1 MGRVDGP
8 VLLLA
13 PLTTTHDP
21 SHRIRQEPVARPPAA
36 VHRPPSPSS
45 NSTPWRFWHF
55 LLILLATRPPCP
67 DVPPCDPVCLQ
78 ASPRR
83 LAASGFSLEIQY
95 ANHTTSA
102 QHILSAPLIS
112 SRAHPNSPHLVS
124 SSTRLPCARGYPPP
138 SPGGSRPGHSFVYSA
153 RRRGHLIAH
162 IALHSS
168 PSSLVPLPCSLFHP
182 GAGTSSP
189 RPWSH
194 SSSFSRISKQHSTH
208 PISHSSPHTRA
219 STTQPSRVCAYQ
231 QVATI
236 LPCSLRPASAMLPAP
251 GLGFPSPSYDE
262 YHTNHIA
269 VSTAVR
275 TDLDGGNR
283 PARSWYTH

>member
-1 MGRVDGP
+1 MIR
-8 VLLLA
+8 
-13 PLTTTHDP
+13 

-36 VHRPPSPSS
+36 VHRPASS
-45 NSTPWRFWHF
+45 NFNSTPWRFWHF

-112 SRAHPNSPHLVS
+112 SRAHPNSSHLVS

-138 SPGGSRPGHSFVYSA
+138 SPRRLQARIQVCVLCTPPRPPNCTHRTSFITFLTCPRAV
-153 RRRGHLIAH
+153 LF
-162 IALHSS
+162 
-168 PSSLVPLPCSLFHP
+168 VPLRSRHFISLSLGPQLFALAYHQTTFNTP
-182 GAGTSSP
+182 HIP
-189 RPWSH
+189 L
-194 SSSFSRISKQHSTH
+194 F
-208 PISHSSPHTRA
+208 SPHPRLHNPA
-219 STTQPSRVCAYQ
+219 KPCMC
-231 QVATI
+231 
-236 LPCSLRPASAMLPAP
+236 LPPGSHDIAMLATPRFSHVSCP
-251 GLGFPSPSYDE
+251 GLAFPSPSHDK

-275 TDLDGGNR
+275 TELDGGIR